1 MTVDVVGGQD
11 EYVEAALISN
21 VKTNFPATYKN
32 TIATKVKPVCFNGYT
47 ELISVEFPMV
57 TDVGI
62 QAFQNCTRL
71 EKADFSVLTHIDQW
85 AFNVCRALKALII
98 RTNSV
103 CTLAGTNAF
112 ANNSGIMTGKGY
124 VYVPSTLVNDYKS
137 AINWSTYAD
146 QIRAI
151 EDYPSI
157 TGG

>member
-1 MTVDVVGGQD
+1 
-11 EYVEAALISN
+11 
-21 VKTNFPATYKN
+21 
-32 TIATKVKPVCFNGYT
+32 
-47 ELISVEFPMV
+47 MV